1 MNKKTLA
8 DLEDDDIPPYNNPAM
23 QELSAHLSKCCT
35 TLYSELKG
43 LIKPKNIEHT
53 KAYLESINFQ
63 QKEIMDRFGSQIKIP
78 DFLQYEAVK
87 NPAYE
92 CASRMIDQIYL
103 MIAESR
109 KFAIKTKNTANKLK
123 EFFYSAKLVSDD
135 LYGLVTISTE
145 QLKLHNVPKIQL
157 SISQEDVEKLEQILG
172 KATYWHILSS
182 AYKRGSPFDS
192 VRQKMASK
200 MDNIALVL
208 NKKNINELY
217 KILFVAG
224 LPDKF
229 CAKNLAILLE
239 VINQPILKHSSKE
252 IKGYNAKY
260 CYAKSSVERI
270 IIDEIKPLLKKT
282 NKSGLIP
289 SLEYRP

>member
-1 MNKKTLA
+1 
-8 DLEDDDIPPYNNPAM
+8 
-23 QELSAHLSKCCT
+23 
-35 TLYSELKG
+35 
-43 LIKPKNIEHT
+43 
-53 KAYLESINFQ
+53 
-63 QKEIMDRFGSQIKIP
+63 MDRFGSQIKIP

-103 MIAESR
+103 MSILFAHHVDAAFSFTIPSDEGVSWNIAESR